1 MVLMDG
7 RTCECGV
14 TFRVR
19 YATPS
24 GDGRYVSVPS
34 VICCPACAKRH
45 EFSVEV
51 TAMTERFSSRVDLK
65 HLPSRRDSNQ
75 YF

>member
-1 MVLMDG
+1 MILMDG

-34 VICCPACAKRH
+34 FIGCPACARRH

-51 TAMTERFSSRVDLK
+51 IEMMDRPSLKVDLNY
-65 HLPSRRDSNQ
+65 LPFRLDENR
-75 YF
+75 YL